1 MMRRLLA
8 LMLCICMIGSMTVY
22 AVGDETEP
30 VVDDTAIVDDA
41 VVEDPTVE
49 EPTVEPVVEDPYAQL
64 RENLLAA
71 ESIAA
76 FDALLEAMSE
86 EEFGAFLASLSDEQL
101 AALNAKSAEL
111 EAKDVPAVEPKAED
125 EEEVDNR
132 TTAYETVS
140 YTKAAPFLA
149 PVEGVAKFRLL
160 RAAAEEENEGM
171 DLSKTVSEPDENGQ
185 YTITLEA
192 FATGEKTITAGSK
205 NVPTD
210 IILVL
215 DQSGSMANS
224 FTSTVYNIT
233 TERNPANLYNS
244 RSNLYVK
251 IGDKTYAPVNVSRG
265 WADGEATYTS
275 YSGQYNYEYYEDRND
290 LYHKCNDTQ
299 YGKVTVTRSGG
310 MSNRS
315 YTYTCANGCTLG
327 SSSGSYGTPSF
338 HANLYLREVQ
348 QVRTY
353 TFTYEDAAGVT
364 QTATVTA
371 NESAPN
377 WEFYISSA
385 GGSTSRLDALK
396 SAVTTFANS
405 VATKAKGDDG
415 VLGTEDDVDHTISV
429 VGFANTN
436 NSYNYANTEIFIG
449 SRQYTYGNSAQ
460 AQYTN
465 APQDMSTSAGV
476 ANVTASV
483 GALTASGATYID
495 RGIELANGILNA
507 NPVPTGETRNRVVVI
522 FTDGA
527 PGYNGNYSGSSY
539 GSSGDA
545 QATADR
551 AMTAIATTKNTHKA
565 TVYTVGI
572 FTGADATSAGSNTN
586 KATDTQRANYFM
598 QRLSSNTAYPQTPSY
613 YLSASDSS
621 ALTSI
626 FKTISENI
634 ESGGS
639 SITLDEQ
646 AIVRDIISDQFQ
658 LPAGAD
664 ADDIKVFTADYT
676 AEDTFAESVEFDA
689 TVTVSDDGKTISVNN
704 FDFAEYWVGT
714 ETGVDGT
721 VTYRGK
727 KLIIEIPVME
737 RTGFLGGNNVPTN
750 EFAGVYEDADAEEP
764 LFTFEAPELNVPI
777 KDITVTAPEQN
788 VYLLGGVSKDVLD
801 DGTVTVGDVPLDL
814 DAENYGLEPWQ
825 YEYVNIA
832 HTVTD
837 SKGNVITADF
847 ADLTDDETY
856 TVTVTVTPKTEG
868 EGAVGDPAER
878 KSGNAVGKINVFK
891 PELTFV
897 DSTVYYGDTAPADY
911 SGNLTSTEW
920 KHNGTAAPAAMGAAP
935 ALTVTCT
942 PDAAKIVDGKIGSK
956 QDISVDAAIKQDD
969 VVVTDYTTFVH
980 TVCSGDCSWNVT
992 TPDGTPAFLLHVKT
1006 CQLTVTKTGGAS
1018 GESYVFTVKKDGN
1031 KYTEVTIVGNDSVT
1045 IYELPVGT
1053 YSITEDTGWSWRYTS
1068 SVSANVALS
1077 SNKTEGAITCTNTLK
1092 DNTLLNGYSDV
1103 IANIFGVK
1111 H

>member
-76 FDALLEAMSE
+76 FDTLLEAMSE

-140 YTKAAPFLA
+140 YTNAAPFLA

-171 DLSKTVSEPDENGQ
+171 GLSKTVSEPDENGQ

-215 DQSGSMANS
+215 DQSGSMTNS
-224 FTSTVYNIT
+224 FTSTVFNST
-233 TERNPANLYNS
+233 TERNPATLYN
-244 RSNLYVK
+244 RRNNLYVK
-251 IGDKTYAPVNVSRG
+251 VGSAYEPVAVTINTVNEITYQAYAGQSNS
-265 WADGEATYTS
+265 TY
-275 YSGQYNYEYYEDRND
+275 YSNRNS
-290 LYHKCNDTQ
+290 LYHLCSEGQ
-299 YGKVTVTRSGG
+299 YGKVTVNRTWSNNTRT
-310 MSNRS
+310 
-315 YTYTCANGCTLG
+315 YTYTCANCGALG
-327 SSSGSYGTPSF
+327 TSSGSNTTPAFASAFYRGTTQTS
-338 HANLYLREVQ
+338 Y
-348 QVRTY
+348 TY
-353 TFTYEDAAGVT
+353 TFSYTDAEDVR
-364 QTATVTA
+364 QTVTVAA

-377 WEFYISSA
+377 WDFYISSA
-385 GGSTSRLDALK
+385 GGSTTRLAALK
-396 SAVTTFANS
+396 SAVTTFASS

-415 VLGTEDDVDHTISV
+415 VLGTDDDVDHTISV

-436 NSYNYANTEIFIG
+436 NSYNYSNTEIFIG
-449 SRQYTYGNSAQ
+449 SRQYTYGTSAQ

-527 PGYNGNYSGSSY
+527 PGYNGNYNGNSY

-551 AMTAIATTKNTHKA
+551 AMTAIATTKTTHGA

-572 FTGADATSAGSNTN
+572 FTGADATSAGSSSGN
-586 KATDTQRANYFM
+586 ATERANYFM

-639 SITLDEQ
+639 SITLNEE

-658 LPAGAD
+658 LPAGAN
-664 ADDIKVFTADYT
+664 ADDITVYTADYT
-676 AEDTFAESVEFDA
+676 AEDTFAEPAEFDA
-689 TVTVSDDGKTISVNN
+689 TVTVSDDGKTISVSN
-704 FDFAEYWVGT
+704 FDFAENWVGT

-727 KLIIEIPVME
+727 KLIIEIPVVE

-764 LFTFEAPELNVPI
+764 LFTFEAPELNVPLQ
-777 KDITVTAPEQN
+777 DITVAAPEQN
-788 VYLLGGVSKDVLD
+788 IYLLGGVSKDVLD
-801 DGTVTVGDVPLDL
+801 DGTVTIGDVPLDL

-837 SKGNVITADF
+837 SEGNVITADF
-847 ADLTDDETY
+847 ANLTDDETY

-868 EGAVGDPAER
+868 VGAVGDPAER
-878 KSGNAVGKINVFK
+878 KSGNAIGKINVFK
-891 PELTFV
+891 PELTFA
-897 DSTVYYGDTAPADY
+897 DSTVYYGDAAPADY

-935 ALTVTCT
+935 ALTVECT

-956 QDISVDAAIKQDD
+956 QDINVDAAIKLGD

-980 TVCSGDCSWNVT
+980 TDCSGDCSWNVT

-1031 KYTEVTIVGNDSVT
+1031 KYTEVTIVGNGSVT

-1068 SVSANVALS
+1068 SVSANMALS
-1077 SNKTEGAITCTNTLK
+1077 SSKTEGAITCNNTLK